1 MRGIPYY
8 NFPAFGDAHID
19 WLRAGW
25 DVVDPAQMDIN
36 AGFNAYALPP
46 DTDWNAIPAD
56 FDFNACVDRDIA
68 GLRTCQAIY
77 MLDGWQG
84 SSGARAELA
93 LAEWLGLDVVY
104 QSEPQAHETK
114 YVQATNNDTGET
126 SWVRVTYCKAST
138 PPDATP
144 APDPAAPHRTF
155 ATGAT
160 RDTDTGKLDFDGF
173 LSGPV
178 LVEFAKY
185 MHENRKMRDG
195 SLRDSD
201 NWQKGIPR
209 EQYRKSA
216 FRHFM
221 EWWQAHRAGRDT
233 TRPAM
238 ARFGTL
244 MMRGWPL
251 SSKNTFTLP
260 SSSVAPASASPSS
273 SHRLVPPRSR
283 MVST

>member
-1 MRGIPYY
+1 MSKGRIYIAGPMRGIKWY
-8 NFPAFGDAHID
+8 NFRAFHDAHVRWAD
-19 WLRAGW
+19 AGW
-25 DVVDPAQMDIN
+25 EVVDPARMDID
-36 AGFNAYALPP
+36 AGFNPYTLPD
-46 DTDWNAIPAD
+46 DTDWNVIPPD
-56 FDFNACVDRDIA
+56 FDFAACVTRDIA

-84 SSGARAELA
+84 SKGARAELA

-104 QSEPQAHETK
+104 QSDPQATE
-114 YVQATNNDTGET
+114 
-126 SWVRVTYCKAST
+126 
-138 PPDATP
+138 P
-144 APDPAAPHRTF
+144 APAAPHRTF

-221 EWWQAHRAGRDT
+221 EWWQAHRAGGDT

-238 ARFGTL
+238 ALLFNIMGDTHEGL
-244 MMRGWPL
+244 KGVQ
-251 SSKNTFTLP
+251 K
-260 SSSVAPASASPSS
+260 
-273 SHRLVPPRSR
+273 
-283 MVST
+283 